1 MRPRVT
7 LIEPPGPSDY
17 EAYMLRLVNEQRR
30 KHSLPELRWNATLAG
45 MARQHSEEMMRL
57 GYFSHTSPAPE
68 YRTMQDRASVA
79 GLSAYQRI
87 TENIAV
93 APYFDVT
100 GLVMPGMRLVEAA
113 MHGDTMSREYYT
125 AEGRTIV
132 HHTDLINI
140 GGFMQS
146 AGHRKNILDPA
157 VNYAGLGISAGNG
170 IYNGKRTRGMWVT
183 QNFARL

>member
-1 MRPRVT
+1 MVDDKEIMKTGTTTVALVCKDGIVLCADKRVT
-7 LIEPPGPSDY
+7 SGYLVAYKKY
-17 EAYMLRLVNEQRR
+17 EKIVQ
-30 KHSLPELRWNATLAG
+30 
-45 MARQHSEEMMRL
+45 
-57 GYFSHTSPAPE
+57 
-68 YRTMQDRASVA
+68 
-79 GLSAYQRI
+79 I